1 MSRYSINSSA
11 SKPCFV
17 TLIFTHILR
26 LIIQNLCHLLLKV
39 LLPLKFTAKSTYR
52 LLKQLLKNQIN
63 RNTPKKA
70 RHSSVLPGNAKCSV
84 TSHTRWCQGGH
95 HHDIYKYT
103 SIHGPADFA
112 GRWHHA
118 RYTRFESD
126 DIINL
131 SRRGAFSSH
140 FARNKQVLGKECAEK
155 SGGDLRKVDE
165 SYWVHWITLIFSCIS
180 KHL

>member
-1 MSRYSINSSA
+1 MSRYSINSST
-11 SKPCFV
+11 SKTCFV

-26 LIIQNLCHLLLKV
+26 VIIQNLCHLLLKV
-39 LLPLKFTAKSTYR
+39 LLPLKFIAKSTYQ

-84 TSHTRWCQGGH
+84 TSHTRWRQGGH

-118 RYTRFESD
+118 RYMRFESD

-131 SRRGAFSSH
+131 SRQGAFSSH
-140 FARNKQVLGKECAEK
+140 FARNK
-155 SGGDLRKVDE
+155 
-165 SYWVHWITLIFSCIS
+165 
-180 KHL
+180 